1 MTLADPISD
10 ALVNIKNQ
18 ERTAKK
24 ECILRPASKLL
35 HAILEVMQK
44 QGYISGFEKI
54 NDGRE
59 GMFKVQ
65 LAGKVNECK
74 SIKPRYAVKKDG
86 FEKFEKR
93 YLPARDV
100 GILIVTTPNGVM
112 THTEAKKQNTGGRLL
127 AFVY

>member
-1 MTLADPISD
+1 MTLADPIAD
-10 ALVNIKNQ
+10 ALINIKNQ
-18 ERTAKK
+18 EKAAKK

-35 HAILEVMQK
+35 QAILQVMQK
-44 QGYISGFEKI
+44 QGYITAFEKI

-74 SIKPRYAVKKDG
+74 AIKPRYAVKKDG

-112 THTEAKKQNTGGRLL
+112 THFEAKKQDSGGRLL